1 MAAGSSNYNRGEMNV
16 KAQSGTFGGFM
27 GLTKYGGALVALI
40 VLMPTLVFAV
50 GMGWFSALIVSLIVG
65 FVIGVVLKFKAIWY
79 VVLVGTAI
87 FVGIISFLLSLLA
100 G

>member
-27 GLTKYGGALVALI
+27 GMTKYGGALVALI

-50 GMGWFSALIVSLIVG
+50 GVSWFNALVISVVVG
-65 FVIGVVLKFKAIWY
+65 FLVGLALKFKAMWY
-79 VVLVGTAI
+79 VTLVGLAF
-87 FVGIISFLLSLLA
+87 FVGIISFLLSLF
-100 G
+100 GG

>member
-65 FVIGVVLKFKAIWY
+65 FAIGVALKFKAMWY

-87 FVGIISFLLSLLA
+87 FVAIISFLLSLLA

>member
-27 GLTKYGGALVALI
+27 GMTKYGGALVALI

-50 GMGWFSALIVSLIVG
+50 GVSWFNALVISVVVG
-65 FVIGVVLKFKAIWY
+65 FLIGLALKFKAMWY
-79 VVLVGTAI
+79 VILVGLAF
-87 FVGIISFLLSLLA
+87 FVGIISFLLSLF
-100 G
+100 GG

>member
-27 GLTKYGGALVALI
+27 GMTKYGGALVALI

-65 FVIGVVLKFKAIWY
+65 FAIGVALKFKAMWY

-87 FVGIISFLLSLLA
+87 FVAIISFLLSLLA